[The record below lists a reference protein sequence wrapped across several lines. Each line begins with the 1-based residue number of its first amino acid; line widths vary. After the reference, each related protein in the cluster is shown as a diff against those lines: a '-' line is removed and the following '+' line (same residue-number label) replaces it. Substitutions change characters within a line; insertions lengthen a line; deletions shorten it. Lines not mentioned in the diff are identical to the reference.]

1 MPHFKWEEKDYKYNL
16 CFLPFVGAV
25 IGTIVWAV
33 RYLCEKIG
41 FPLIATICLIT
52 AVPLII
58 TGGFHV
64 DGFMDVKDALNS
76 YKSQEEKLAI
86 LKDPHIGA
94 FAVINLGLYSLLWLA
109 ALSVICDR
117 NTMGFVLPLVFV
129 LSRTVTAISS
139 VTLRKAKKDGML
151 NNETKM
157 AGRVELGVMIAELL
171 IVIGALVFIDPYAAI
186 LLLVVCVTVFIGY
199 RYKTYKEFGG
209 VTGDTAGYLVC
220 VSELMMLMALAVFSL
235 L

>member
-1 MPHFKWEEKDYKYNL
+1 M
-16 CFLPFVGAV
+16 
-25 IGTIVWAV
+25 
-33 RYLCEKIG
+33 
-41 FPLIATICLIT
+41 
-52 AVPLII
+52 
-58 TGGFHV
+58 
-64 DGFMDVKDALNS
+64 
-76 YKSQEEKLAI
+76 
-86 LKDPHIGA
+86 
-94 FAVINLGLYSLLWLA
+94 INFGLYGLLWLA

-117 NTMGFVLPLVFV
+117 NTMGFVLPCVFV

-151 NNETKM
+151 SSETKM
-157 AGRVELGVMIAELL
+157 SGRIELAVMIAELL